1 MHSSQGRARDSQP
14 CQLSLAAA
22 PAATTRFS
30 RSEDVASST
39 AIKSSHQRGI
49 RTKLVEQ
56 MPLLGQPS
64 SIPGAEDGTAP
75 EGSEQPTLLE
85 VIWPK
90 KEGLTLVKWWVNAAA
105 QPASTAIM
113 ELQRLKD
120 NACAGA
126 YLSGA
131 LARSLQ
137 P

>member
-1 MHSSQGRARDSQP
+1 MNSSQGRARDSQP

-90 KEGLTLVKWWVNAAA
+90 KEGLTLVKWCVHAA